1 MTRGRVPASPFRLR
15 RYRDA
20 VVIVAALLAAWVP
33 AAPAAE
39 GDAHL
44 LALNLYHEARQD
56 GRDGMIAVGWVVLNR
71 VADPGFPDSVQ
82 GVIEQ
87 GRERGRC
94 QWGWLCDRRT
104 DEPTD
109 EEWWAV
115 AQAVATEL
123 LSADPPGDPTGGA
136 VWMMEHWRKPPAW
149 LRQAAVRSVRV
160 GGNAFYVRR

>member
-1 MTRGRVPASPFRLR
+1 MPALPFRWP
-15 RYRDA
+15 RYRGV
-20 VVIVAALLAAWVP
+20 VVILAALFALG
-33 AAPAAE
+33 APSARAAE

-56 GRDGMIAVGWVVLNR
+56 GRDGMVAVGWVVLNR
-71 VADPGFPDSVQ
+71 VADPGFSDSLQ

-109 EEWWAV
+109 EDSWAL
-115 AQAVATEL
+115 AQAVAEDL
-123 LSADPPGDPTGGA
+123 LRADPPDDPTGGA
-136 VWMMEHWRKPPAW
+136 VWMMEHWRKPPGW
-149 LRQAAVRSVRV
+149 LRKAAKRSVRI

>member
-1 MTRGRVPASPFRLR
+1 MTGCRVPSWTFLLP
-15 RYRDA
+15 RYRGA
-20 VVIVAALLAAWVP
+20 VVILLALLAAGAQP
-33 AAPAAE
+33 ARAAE
-39 GDAHL
+39 DDAHL

-71 VADPGFPDSVQ
+71 VADPGFPDTLR

-109 EEWWAV
+109 EESWAFAQTV
-115 AQAVATEL
+115 AADL
-123 LSADPPGDPTGGA
+123 LSADPPRDPTGGA
-136 VWMMEHWRKPPAW
+136 VWMMEHWRKPPGW
-149 LRQAAVRSVRV
+149 LRKAATRTVRV